1 MRALQRVPTPFSLS
15 DHTPSQVLLVVAN
28 KTQHVRRVVDEK
40 GPALV
45 YVLYSTRISSDQ
57 DASSVG
63 QYKTGTCALPLPE
76 GWDAD
81 TAK

>member
-1 MRALQRVPTPFSLS
+1 M
-15 DHTPSQVLLVVAN
+15 
-28 KTQHVRRVVDEK
+28 DEK